1 MFVTDDAPVPATSRA
16 GKMVVVA
23 VYSLTTA
30 LLLGLHFLVLSGLPE
45 PPVLAPR
52 RGLTRSWR
60 RQRFMQRC
68 HTRSARLMEL
78 LADY

>member
-1 MFVTDDAPVPATSRA
+1 MTEEDSFTSSSRA
-16 GKMVVVA
+16 GKLMVAA
-23 VYSLTTA
+23 VFSLSSA

-52 RGLTRSWR
+52 RGLTRAWR

-78 LADY
+78 LAEY